1 MIGMIGYPGLTRA
14 QGTAMPPIP
23 DHPLRYDL
31 ANELH
36 ARPFPSL
43 GADSQAILLAM
54 KRPQDG
60 PTNDPGADRRHLL
73 ALLDRHGTAHP
84 QPQATHFSGQIGRHH
99 LKWEQHTE
107 FVTYTVFGAELGER
121 PFDPAIWEVFPQ
133 EWLAAAPGARIT
145 SAQIHIEQRI
155 TSDTEILQRLKSWFV
170 AESLAASSILDDSA
184 IIASDFRIGM
194 GGHMR
199 FAMFPNLENGP
210 ARIGRILQRLCE
222 IETYKAMAM
231 LGLPRARALNT
242 RMAAIDDGLAEL
254 LDNMAESDGPAEA
267 ALEQLLTLATELE
280 SLMSRAAF
288 RFGATGAYEAIVNS
302 RVAVLREGRF
312 LGAQTFGEFMM
323 RRFDPAMRTVK
334 STEHQLRSLTD
345 RAGRAGDLLRT
356 KVEVDRS
363 AQNQDL
369 LARMD
374 KRAALQ
380 LRLQETVEGLSVV
393 AISYYA
399 VNLLSYLLAPV
410 GNQVGVEKPLL
421 TALLVLPVIAAVWF
435 LTRRIRKAIH

>member
-1 MIGMIGYPGLTRA
+1 
-14 QGTAMPPIP
+14 MPPIP

-36 ARPFPSL
+36 ARPFPTL
-43 GADSQAILLAM
+43 GANSQAILLAI
-54 KRPQDG
+54 KRPQEG
-60 PTNDPGADRRHLL
+60 PTNDRDADRQHLL
-73 ALLDRHGTAHP
+73 TLLDRHGTPHP
-84 QPQATHFSGQIGRHH
+84 QPQATHFSGQIGRYH

-107 FVTYTVFGAELGER
+107 FVTYTILSEGLGER
-121 PFDPAIWEVFPQ
+121 PFDPEIWEVFPQ
-133 EWLAAAPGARIT
+133 DWLTAAPGARIT
-145 SAQIHIEQRI
+145 SAQIHIAER
-155 TSDTEILQRLKSWFV
+155 SAPDTEISDLIKGWFV
-170 AESLAASSILDDSA
+170 AESLAASTVLDDSA
-184 IIASDFRIGM
+184 IIASDFRIDM

-199 FAMFPNLENGP
+199 FAIFAASDTGP

-242 RMAAIDDGLAEL
+242 RMAAIDDGLADL
-254 LDNMAESDGPAEA
+254 LEEMASGQGAAET

-280 SLMSRAAF
+280 TLMSRTAF
-288 RFGATGAYEAIVNS
+288 RFGATGAYNAIVNA

-312 LGAQTFGEFMM
+312 MGAQTFGEFMM

-334 STEHQLRSLTD
+334 STEQQLRSLTD

-393 AISYYA
+393 AISYYG
-399 VNLLSYLLAPV
+399 VNLLSYLLAPATYQI
-410 GNQVGVEKPLL
+410 GIEKPLL
-421 TALLVLPVIAAVWF
+421 TAALVLPVVAAVWF
-435 LTRRIRKAIH
+435 LTRRIRKRLH

>member
-1 MIGMIGYPGLTRA
+1 
-14 QGTAMPPIP
+14 MPPIP

-36 ARPFPSL
+36 ARPFPTL
-43 GADSQAILLAM
+43 GADSRAILLAM

-60 PTNDPGADRRHLL
+60 PLGDQEADRRHLL
-73 ALLDRHGTAHP
+73 ALLDRHGTPHP
-84 QPQATHFSGQIGRHH
+84 RPDATHFSGQIGRLH

-107 FVTYTVFGAELGER
+107 FVTYTVFGAGLGDR
-121 PFDPAIWEVFPQ
+121 PFDPDIWEIFPQ
-133 EWLAAAPGARIT
+133 EWLAGAPGARIT
-145 SAQIHIEQRI
+145 SAQIHIESRG
-155 TSDTEILQRLKSWFV
+155 TADAEISQRLKTWFV
-170 AESLAASSILDDSA
+170 SESLAASAILDDSA
-184 IIASDFRIGM
+184 IIASDFRIDM

-199 FAMFPNLENGP
+199 FAIFTSPDIGP

-222 IETYKAMAM
+222 IETYKTMAM
-231 LGLPRARALNT
+231 LGLPQARALNI
-242 RMAAIDDGLAEL
+242 RMAAIDDGLAQL
-254 LDNMAESDGPAEA
+254 LDGMAVSDAPAEA
-267 ALEQLLTLATELE
+267 ALEQLLALATELE
-280 SLMSRAAF
+280 TLMSRSAF

-302 RVAVLREGRF
+302 RIAVLREGRF
-312 LGAQTFGEFMM
+312 LGAQTFAEFMM
-323 RRFDPAMRTVK
+323 RRFDPAMRTVT
-334 STEHQLRSLTD
+334 STEHRLRSLTD

-399 VNLLSYLLAPV
+399 VNLLSYLLAPIAYRF
-410 GNQVGVEKPLL
+410 GAEKPLL
-421 TALLVLPVIAAVWF
+421 TALLVLPVVAAVWF
-435 LTRRIRKAIH
+435 LTRRIRKSIH

>member
-1 MIGMIGYPGLTRA
+1 
-14 QGTAMPPIP
+14 MPPIP

-36 ARPFPSL
+36 ARPFPTLS
-43 GADSQAILLAM
+43 ANSQAILLAI
-54 KRPQDG
+54 KRPQEG
-60 PTNDPGADRRHLL
+60 PTSDKDADRQHLL
-73 ALLDRHGTAHP
+73 ALLDRHGTPHP

-107 FVTYTVFGAELGER
+107 FVTYTIFADGLAER
-121 PFDPAIWEVFPQ
+121 AFDPEIWEVFPQ
-133 EWLAAAPGARIT
+133 DWLSAAPGARIT
-145 SAQIHIEQRI
+145 SAQIHIAER
-155 TSDTEILQRLKSWFV
+155 TSSDAEISQLLKGWFV
-170 AESLAASSILDDSA
+170 AESLAASTVLDNSA
-184 IIASDFRIGM
+184 IIASDFRIDM

-199 FAMFPNLENGP
+199 FAIFASPDTGP

-242 RMAAIDDGLAEL
+242 RMAAIDDGLADL
-254 LDNMAESDGPAEA
+254 LEEMASGQGAAEA

-280 SLMSRAAF
+280 TLMSRTAF
-288 RFGATGAYEAIVNS
+288 RFGATGAYNAIVNA
-302 RVAVLREGRF
+302 RIAVLREGRY

-399 VNLLSYLLAPV
+399 VNLLSYLLAPAAYRI
-410 GNQVGVEKPLL
+410 GVEKPLL
-421 TALLVLPVIAAVWF
+421 TAFLVLPVIGAVWV
-435 LTRRIRKAIH
+435 LTRRIRKSIN